1 MTVRRPGKPL
11 VVAARALG
19 ADSRKLV
26 PKFSDD
32 AAPSR
37 RAEVSVSRP
46 FLEWPSKSPEG
57 RDSGRSAVSAGISV
71 YAPFPTLADTSRI
84 AKGGVIAAICRPD
97 APSGLSGTPG
107 KIMLTSPHT

>member
-1 MTVRRPGKPL
+1 

-46 FLEWPSKSPEG
+46 CLEWPSKSPEG

-71 YAPFPTLADTSRI
+71 YAPSRTFSDLTDYLRRRGRAFDRGTVK
-84 AKGGVIAAICRPD
+84 AKRLCGFR
-97 APSGLSGTPG
+97 L
-107 KIMLTSPHT
+107 KL